1 MQLQLQLLKRE
12 AKQRN
17 LQHHVRLCQVRIR
30 LPALALKPRGDVTR
44 SPERGYQWPIKG
56 HVSTKKEKPSTNL
69 GIFMFLLWI
78 QMFKRFP
85 NTVANPSS

>member
-30 LPALALKPRGDVTR
+30 LLALALKPRGNVTR
-44 SPERGYQWPIKG
+44 SPKQGYQWPMKG
-56 HVSTKKEKPSTNL
+56 HVFTKKEKPSANL
-69 GIFMFLLWI
+69 RIFMIHALDT
-78 QMFKRFP
+78 
-85 NTVANPSS
+85 NV